1 MKRWA
6 RRARSTIVLGVLWA
20 LAWAPIGVLIGLVVD
35 ADGSMD
41 EPWPLVGAYPGFLG
55 GVIFAIVLGIV
66 GRRHRLDELSMPKVA
81 GWGAAAGL
89 MVGLIPF
96 AIGTPAPGLPRWLP
110 VLVIV
115 AITVMSALSAAGSLA
130 LARRAQRREA
140 VEVGAE

>member
-1 MKRWA
+1 M
-6 RRARSTIVLGVLWA
+6 LGVLWA

-55 GVIFAIVLGIV
+55 GVIFAVVLGIV
-66 GRRHRLDELSMPKVA
+66 GRRHRIDELSMPKVA

-89 MVGLIPF
+89 MVALIPLVL
-96 AIGTPAPGLPRWLP
+96 GTPAPGLPRWLP
-110 VLVIV
+110 VLVVV
-115 AITVMSALSAAGSLA
+115 AITLMSALSAAGSLA

-140 VEVGAE
+140 VEVGAA